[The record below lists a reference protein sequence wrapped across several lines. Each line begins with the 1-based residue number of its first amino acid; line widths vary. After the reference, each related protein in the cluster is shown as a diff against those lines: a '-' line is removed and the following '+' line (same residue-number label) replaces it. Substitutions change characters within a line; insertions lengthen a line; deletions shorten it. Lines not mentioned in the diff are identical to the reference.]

1 MTEPSDLTDR
11 IRAAFR
17 GQASN
22 ARPRGVFKFRSWE
35 DLQAF
40 KERLKEARD
49 SEQASHDTLL
59 TAMSRNRES

>member
-1 MTEPSDLTDR
+1 MTEPSDPMEK

-22 ARPRGVFKFRSWE
+22 ARPSGVFKFRSWE

-40 KERLKEARD
+40 KERLKEARE
-49 SEQASHDTLL
+49 SARASHDALMV
-59 TAMSRNRES
+59 AMSRNRER